1 MTQKRLQLGKHGEE
15 ATVKYIKKQ
24 GYRILEKNFRTK
36 TGEIDIIAE
45 DKKVVAFIEVKTRT
59 GDQFGEPLEAV
70 GPTKQ
75 KKIARV
81 ADQFLMRHKVENRDC
96 RFDIVSITCPTDDPQ
111 TWQIELIKDA
121 FKV

>member
-59 GDQFGEPLEAV
+59 GD
-70 GPTKQ
+70 
-75 KKIARV
+75 
-81 ADQFLMRHKVENRDC
+81 
-96 RFDIVSITCPTDDPQ
+96 
-111 TWQIELIKDA
+111 
-121 FKV
+121 